1 MKALFLP
8 ATSNMPEVRFHVDS
22 RTLRFTGE
30 SFPENVVEAYQPVR
44 EFLEA
49 YFAQEPLPRL
59 RLIFE
64 LAYFNTSTS
73 KTLYDLFFWLA
84 QLREQGADIAVEWRY
99 PSDVEVMQEHGEDFA
114 EDINLPFVLV
124 PQ

>member
-1 MKALFLP
+1 TLFLP
-8 ATSNMPEVRFHVDS
+8 ATNNMPEVRFHAES
-22 RTLRFTGE
+22 RSLRFTGE
-30 SFPENVVEAYQPVR
+30 SFPENVVEAYKPVR
-44 EFLEA
+44 AFLDD
-49 YFAQEPLPRL
+49 YFEENPNAQL

-73 KTLYDLFFWLA
+73 KTLYDIFVWLA
-84 QLREQGADIAVEWRY
+84 KVRSDGADITVEWRY

-114 EDINLPFVLV
+114 DEIELPFVLV